1 MRLRCLLRAPP
12 ISLGTPSAVGGVPA
26 RFGAP
31 DGARR
36 LGAPHQPF
44 GERGRLFRF
53 YSSKEEGVGSAETAA
68 ESGGGSGSSSSNQQ
82 EHARLGEKD
91 QQEWL
96 SGERFLTGCKRRDS
110 PFLTKRERFRNEFLR
125 RVVPWQKSSIT
136 WSNFPYYVE

>member
-1 MRLRCLLRAPP
+1 MHRAMRLRCLLRAPP
-12 ISLGTPSAVGGVPA
+12 ISLGTPSAVGGVPG
-26 RFGAP
+26 RF
-31 DGARR
+31 

-53 YSSKEEGVGSAETAA
+53 YSSKEDGAGSAETAA
-68 ESGGGSGSSSSNQQ
+68 GSGGGGGGGSSQQ